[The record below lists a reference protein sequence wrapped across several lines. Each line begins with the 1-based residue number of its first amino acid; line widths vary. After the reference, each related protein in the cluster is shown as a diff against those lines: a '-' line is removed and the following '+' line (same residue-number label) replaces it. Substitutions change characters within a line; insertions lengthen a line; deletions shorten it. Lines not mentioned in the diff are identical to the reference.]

1 MHKIKCLGGLTFSM
15 QTKYGRA
22 KGTASP
28 QTKNKNKTLTGTFKA
43 IKYYPTGAAIH
54 FSKMK
59 QDLV

>member
-1 MHKIKCLGGLTFSM
+1 MGGLTFSM